1 MAQAALLSPG
11 GRLFEVFRL
20 LARSPSL
27 PLALSLLL
35 SLLVSVGQVAAKV
48 CSDKYR
54 VKNAVSRG
62 AALTQ
67 ARAHTSK
74 PVTVFRLNCIDDDET
89 GENCGGTC
97 KPCSE
102 GVKGPAQQD
111 TVFCKVPEAVRGAS
125 LRNVAVTV
133 EASPGPTDSPYSTR
147 MRTSLKGWES
157 VAVAAVSCISD
168 QSRGFA
174 YGAHDFE
181 WATSF
186 AVTVGSVH
194 TTSLTVDKNTGEIYM
209 TGAMQGA
216 LTITGKH
223 IMTRIQMGELTV
235 SPAATIIT
243 SCTRAVNTNAAPW
256 LSSHDSCGR
265 TSFIARFSK
274 DGKALYLN
282 KLEVSVDITPG
293 VAQAVIT
300 DASFDSTN
308 AQLYVVGYFSDGQ
321 MTLTESTTL
330 MACDI
335 DPKTRVSR
343 GTPSGNLAAFAVAS
357 TNQRYQEGFL
367 LKYSREGALIWMK
380 AIKAARLPAN
390 SGLLVSQLR
399 VKTYKAASENYVYT
413 GTKISKFRTKIY
425 NF

>member
-1 MAQAALLSPG
+1 
-11 GRLFEVFRL
+11 
-20 LARSPSL
+20 
-27 PLALSLLL
+27 
-35 SLLVSVGQVAAKV
+35 
-48 CSDKYR
+48 
-54 VKNAVSRG
+54 
-62 AALTQ
+62 
-67 ARAHTSK
+67 
-74 PVTVFRLNCIDDDET
+74 VFRLNCIDDDET
-89 GENCGGTC
+89 GENFGGTC

-111 TVFCKVPEAVRGAS
+111 TVVCKVPEAVRDAS

-147 MRTSLKGWES
+147 MRTSRKGWES

-174 YGAHDFE
+174 YGAHDLE

-186 AVTVGSVH
+186 TVTVGSVH
-194 TTSLTVDKNTGEIYM
+194 TTALTVDKNTGEIYM
-209 TGAMQGA
+209 TGTMQGA

-223 IMTRIQMGELTV
+223 IMRKIQMGELTV
-235 SPAATIIT
+235 SPAATITT
-243 SCTRAVNTNAAPW
+243 SCTGSVNTNAAPW
-256 LSSHDSCGR
+256 LSSHDSCGC

-308 AQLYVVGYFSDGQ
+308 AQLYVVGYFRDGQ

-380 AIKAARLPAN
+380 T
-390 SGLLVSQLR
+390 LL
-399 VKTYKAASENYVYT
+399 
-413 GTKISKFRTKIY
+413 
-425 NF
+425 